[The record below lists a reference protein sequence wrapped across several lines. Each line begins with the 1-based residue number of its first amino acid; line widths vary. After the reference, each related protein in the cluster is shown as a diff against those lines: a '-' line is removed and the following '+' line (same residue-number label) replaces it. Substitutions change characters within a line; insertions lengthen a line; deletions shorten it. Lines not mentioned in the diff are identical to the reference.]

1 MGKILNSG
9 YGAIFGTYWIIYAV
23 VSSFAS
29 VFMLAKGYTNSQIGI
44 TLAAANVLAV
54 VMQPL
59 IADFVDRSKRLDVI
73 GTTTIMTVC
82 MMVFTVGMFTFRGG
96 SLGLCVVFVLLIA
109 FHTVLQPLFNS
120 LAFRL
125 EEAGVSINFGIA
137 RSVGSLAY
145 SIFVAVFGTIVEH
158 LGINVMPAASEISCL
173 LLIASLAFT
182 GYYFRKGTA
191 AREAAVTVG
200 ASRMTGDADGKAD
213 GEAGVS
219 DNGGA
224 DAADGNKDINEDI
237 NLVQF
242 IRRNKM
248 FFIMNLGVL
257 GIFFSNAVL
266 NNYMAQIVT
275 GVGGTT
281 EDMGRILGVMAFLEI
296 PTMVFFKQLRNRF
309 SCQFLL
315 KVAAIGFTMKI
326 AICWIANSVALLYV
340 GQFFQPVSFALFLPG
355 MVYFSDE
362 MMSRGEA
369 VKGQALFTTM
379 ITITTIF
386 ATLLGGVIL
395 DSSGP
400 KMLTFVSTLLTAAG
414 ALVIILAADK
424 VKSNK

>member
-82 MMVFTVGMFTFRGG
+82 MMIFTIGMLTFKGG

-145 SIFVAVFGTIVEH
+145 SIFCAVFGTIVDH
-158 LGINVMPAASEISCL
+158 LGINVMPAASELSCL

-182 GYYFRKGTA
+182 GYYFRKGKALQGRTKDA
-191 AREAAVTVG
+191 EP
-200 ASRMTGDADGKAD
+200 ASAGTQEDGQTSEESA
-213 GEAGVS
+213 EEIA
-219 DNGGA
+219 
-224 DAADGNKDINEDI
+224 EDVEKEIEEEI

-257 GIFFSNAVL
+257 GLFFSNAVL
-266 NNYMAQIVT
+266 NNYMAQICT

-296 PTMVFFKQLRNRF
+296 PTMVFFKQLRGRF

-315 KVAAIGFTMKI
+315 KVAAIGFTVKI
-326 AICWIANSVALLYV
+326 AICWIANSVVLLYI
-340 GQFFQPVSFALFLPG
+340 GQLFQPVSFALFLPG

-369 VKGQALFTTM
+369 VKGQALYTTM

-395 DSSGP
+395 DGSGP
-400 KMLTFVSTLLTAAG
+400 KMLTFVSTLLSAAG
-414 ALVIILAADK
+414 ALVVILAVDK

>member
-29 VFMLAKGYTNSQIGI
+29 VFMLAKGYTNSQIGM

-54 VMQPL
+54 IMQPL
-59 IADFVDRSKRLDVI
+59 IADFVDRSKRFDVM
-73 GTTTIMTVC
+73 GTTGFLTVC
-82 MMVFTVGMFTFRGG
+82 MMVFTVGMFTFKGG

-125 EEAGVSINFGIA
+125 EDAGVAINFGIA

-145 SIFVAVFGTIVEH
+145 SVFVAILGTLVDH
-158 LGINVMPAASEISCL
+158 LGINVVPIAGELACL
-173 LLIASLAFT
+173 MLIASLVFT
-182 GYYFRKGTA
+182 AHFFKKGKA
-191 AREAAVTVG
+191 QSERGREAVYSTP
-200 ASRMTGDADGKAD
+200 DD
-213 GEAGVS
+213 
-219 DNGGA
+219 
-224 DAADGNKDINEDI
+224 DAAKAEEPEEEI
-237 NLVQF
+237 NLIQF

-257 GIFFSNAVL
+257 GLFFSNAVL
-266 NNYMAQIVT
+266 NNYMAQICT

-296 PTMVFFKQLRNRF
+296 PTMVIFKQLKNKF
-309 SCQFLL
+309 SCQLLL
-315 KVAAIGFTMKI
+315 KAAAIGFTAKI
-326 AICWIANSVALLYV
+326 AICWLANSVVMLFI
-340 GQFFQPVSFALFLPG
+340 GQLFQPVSFALFLPG

-386 ATLLGGVIL
+386 AALLGGVLL
-395 DSSGP
+395 DISGP
-400 KMLTFVSTLLTAAG
+400 KMLTFISTLATAAG
-414 ALVIILAADK
+414 AVVVILAVDR
-424 VKSNK
+424 VKSNKQ

>member
-82 MMVFTVGMFTFRGG
+82 MMVFTIGMLTFKGG

-145 SIFVAVFGTIVEH
+145 SIFCAVFGTIVDH
-158 LGINVMPAASEISCL
+158 LGINVMPVASELSCL

-182 GYYFRKGTA
+182 GYFFRKGKALQRTRDTKTA
-191 AREAAVTVG
+191 SEGTK
-200 ASRMTGDADGKAD
+200 DG
-213 GEAGVS
+213 GLPSSE
-219 DNGGA
+219 
-224 DAADGNKDINEDI
+224 EDEEEI

-257 GIFFSNAVL
+257 GLFFSNAVL
-266 NNYMAQIVT
+266 NNYMAQICT
-275 GVGGTT
+275 GVNGTT

-296 PTMVFFKQLRNRF
+296 PTMVFFKQLRGRF

-315 KVAAIGFTMKI
+315 KVAAIGFTVKI
-326 AICWIANSVALLYV
+326 AICWIANSVVLLYI
-340 GQFFQPVSFALFLPG
+340 GQLFQPVSFALFLPG

-369 VKGQALFTTM
+369 VKGQALYTTM

-395 DSSGP
+395 DGSGP
-400 KMLTFVSTLLTAAG
+400 KMLTFVSTLLSAAG
-414 ALVIILAADK
+414 ALVVIFAVDK

>member
-82 MMVFTVGMFTFRGG
+82 MMIFTIGMLTFKGG

-145 SIFVAVFGTIVEH
+145 SIFCAVFGTIVDH
-158 LGINVMPAASEISCL
+158 LGINVMPAASELSCL

-182 GYYFRKGTA
+182 GYYFRKGKA
-191 AREAAVTVG
+191 LQ
-200 ASRMTGDADGKAD
+200 GKAKNTEPASVGKQED
-213 GEAGVS
+213 GQLSEESAEE
-219 DNGGA
+219 
-224 DAADGNKDINEDI
+224 IEEEI

-257 GIFFSNAVL
+257 GLFFSNAVL
-266 NNYMAQIVT
+266 NNYMAQICT

-296 PTMVFFKQLRNRF
+296 PAMVFFKQLRNKF
-309 SCQFLL
+309 SCQLLL
-315 KVAAIGFTMKI
+315 KAAAIGFTVKI
-326 AICWIANSVALLYV
+326 AICWLANSVVMLYI
-340 GQFFQPVSFALFLPG
+340 GQLFQPVSFALFLPG

-386 ATLLGGVIL
+386 ATLFGGMIL
-395 DSSGP
+395 DASGP
-400 KMLTFVSTLLTAAG
+400 KMLTFISTLATAAG
-414 ALVIILAADK
+414 ALIIIFAIDR
-424 VKSNK
+424 VKSNKNA

>member
-59 IADFVDRSKRLDVI
+59 IADFVDRSRRLDVI

-82 MMVFTVGMFTFRGG
+82 MMIITVGMFTFKGG

-145 SIFVAVFGTIVEH
+145 SIFCAVFGTIVDH
-158 LGINVMPAASEISCL
+158 LGINVMPAASELSCL

-182 GYYFRKGTA
+182 GYYFRKGKA
-191 AREAAVTVG
+191 LQ
-200 ASRMTGDADGKAD
+200 GKAKSTEPASVGKQED
-213 GEAGVS
+213 GQLSEESAEE
-219 DNGGA
+219 
-224 DAADGNKDINEDI
+224 IEEEI

-257 GIFFSNAVL
+257 GLFFSNAVL
-266 NNYMAQIVT
+266 NNYMAQICT

-296 PTMVFFKQLRNRF
+296 PTMVFFKQLRGRF

-315 KVAAIGFTMKI
+315 KVAAIGFTVKI
-326 AICWIANSVALLYV
+326 AICWIANSVVLLYI
-340 GQFFQPVSFALFLPG
+340 GQLFQPVSFALFLPG

-369 VKGQALFTTM
+369 VKGQALYTTM

-395 DSSGP
+395 DGSGP
-400 KMLTFVSTLLTAAG
+400 KMLTFVSTLLSAAG
-414 ALVIILAADK
+414 ALVVILAVDK

>member
-29 VFMLAKGYTNSQIGI
+29 VFMLAKGYTNSQIGV
-44 TLAAANVLAV
+44 TLAVANVLAV
-54 VMQPL
+54 IMQPL

-73 GTTTIMTVC
+73 GTTEIMTIC
-82 MMVFTVGMFTFRGG
+82 MMVFTIGMFTFKGG

-145 SIFVAVFGTIVEH
+145 SIFVAIFGTIVEH
-158 LGINVMPAASEISCL
+158 FGINVMPIASEISCL
-173 LLIASLAFT
+173 MLIASLAFT
-182 GYYFRKGTA
+182 GYYFNKGKKQAPQRKIERATVEEPVEKETEVTA
-191 AREAAVTVG
+191 EEEE
-200 ASRMTGDADGKAD
+200 SI
-213 GEAGVS
+213 E
-219 DNGGA
+219 
-224 DAADGNKDINEDI
+224 EEEEI

-242 IRRNKM
+242 IKRNKM

-257 GIFFSNAVL
+257 GIYFSNAVL
-266 NNYMAQIVT
+266 NNYMAQICD
-275 GVGGTT
+275 GVGGST

-296 PTMVFFKQLRNRF
+296 PTMVFFKQLRDRF

-315 KVAAIGFTMKI
+315 KIAAIGFTVKI
-326 AICWIANSVALLYV
+326 AICWLANSVIMLYI
-340 GQFFQPVSFALFLPG
+340 GQLFQPVSFALFLPG

-362 MMSRGEA
+362 MMSKGEA

-386 ATLLGGVIL
+386 ATLCGGMIL
-395 DSSGP
+395 DASGS

-414 ALVIILAADK
+414 ALVIIFAVDR

>member
-9 YGAIFGTYWIIYAV
+9 YGAIFGSYWVIYAV

-29 VFMLAKGYTNSQIGI
+29 VFMLAKGYTNSQIGV

-59 IADFVDRSKRLDVI
+59 LADFVDRSKRFDVM
-73 GTTTIMTVC
+73 GTTGFLTVC
-82 MMVFTVGMFTFRGG
+82 MMVFTVGMFTFKGG

-125 EEAGVSINFGIA
+125 EEAGVAINFGIA

-145 SIFVAVFGTIVEH
+145 SIFVAVFGTIVDH
-158 LGINVMPAASEISCL
+158 LGINVMPVASELACL
-173 LLIASLAFT
+173 MLIASLAFT
-182 GYYFRKGTA
+182 AYYFRKGKA
-191 AREAAVTVG
+191 QSDRGREAIY
-200 ASRMTGDADGKAD
+200 GKSLEENAK
-213 GEAGVS
+213 
-219 DNGGA
+219 
-224 DAADGNKDINEDI
+224 AAEEVEDI
-237 NLVQF
+237 NLIQF
-242 IRRNKM
+242 LKRTKM

-257 GIFFSNAVL
+257 GLFFSNAVL
-266 NNYMAQIVT
+266 NNYMAQITT

-309 SCQFLL
+309 SCQLLL
-315 KVAAIGFTMKI
+315 KAAAIGFTVKI
-326 AICWIANSVALLYV
+326 AICWLANSVLMLFI
-340 GQFFQPVSFALFLPG
+340 GQLFQPVSFALFLPG

-386 ATLLGGVIL
+386 AALLGGMIL
-395 DSSGP
+395 DASGP
-400 KMLTFVSTLLTAAG
+400 KMLTFISTLATAAG
-414 ALVIILAADK
+414 AAVVILAVDK
-424 VKSNK
+424 VKSNKEV

>member
-9 YGAIFGTYWIIYAV
+9 YGAIFGSYWVIYAV

-29 VFMLAKGYTNSQIGI
+29 VFMLAKGYTNSQIGV

-59 IADFVDRSKRLDVI
+59 LADFVDRSKRFDVM
-73 GTTTIMTVC
+73 GTTGFLTVC
-82 MMVFTVGMFTFRGG
+82 MMVLTVGMFTFKGG

-125 EEAGVSINFGIA
+125 EDAGVAINFGIA

-145 SIFVAVFGTIVEH
+145 SVFVAIFGTLVEH
-158 LGINVMPAASEISCL
+158 LGINIVPVANELACL
-173 LLIASLAFT
+173 MLIASLVFT
-182 GYYFRKGTA
+182 AYYFKKGKA
-191 AREAAVTVG
+191 QNERGREAVYGKPREEDAK
-200 ASRMTGDADGKAD
+200 AS
-213 GEAGVS
+213 EEV
-219 DNGGA
+219 
-224 DAADGNKDINEDI
+224 EDI

-242 IRRNKM
+242 IKRNRM
-248 FFIMNLGVL
+248 FFLMNLGVL
-257 GIFFSNAVL
+257 GLFFSNAVL
-266 NNYMAQIVT
+266 NNYMAQICT

-296 PTMVFFKQLRNRF
+296 PTMVFFKQLRRKF
-309 SCQFLL
+309 SCQLLL
-315 KVAAIGFTMKI
+315 KAAAIGFTVKI
-326 AICWIANSVALLYV
+326 AICWLANSVVMLFI
-340 GQFFQPVSFALFLPG
+340 GQLFQPVSFALFLPG

-386 ATLLGGVIL
+386 ATLFGGMIL
-395 DSSGP
+395 DASGP
-400 KMLTFVSTLLTAAG
+400 KMLTFISTLATAAG
-414 ALVIILAADK
+414 AAVVILAVDR
-424 VKSNK
+424 VKSNKL

>member
-82 MMVFTVGMFTFRGG
+82 MMIFTIGMLTFKGG

-145 SIFVAVFGTIVEH
+145 SIFCAVFGTIVDH
-158 LGINVMPAASEISCL
+158 LGINVMPAASELSCL

-182 GYYFRKGTA
+182 GYYFRKGKALQGGIKNTEPA
-191 AREAAVTVG
+191 AGRKQE
-200 ASRMTGDADGKAD
+200 DGQPS
-213 GEAGVS
+213 E
-219 DNGGA
+219 
-224 DAADGNKDINEDI
+224 ELEEEI

-257 GIFFSNAVL
+257 GLFFSNAVL
-266 NNYMAQIVT
+266 NNYMAQICT

-296 PTMVFFKQLRNRF
+296 PTMVFFKQLRGRF

-315 KVAAIGFTMKI
+315 KVAAIGFTVKI
-326 AICWIANSVALLYV
+326 AICWIANSVVLLYI
-340 GQFFQPVSFALFLPG
+340 GQLFQPVSFALFLPG

-369 VKGQALFTTM
+369 VKGQALYTTM

-395 DSSGP
+395 DGSGP
-400 KMLTFVSTLLTAAG
+400 KMLTFVSTLLSAAG
-414 ALVIILAADK
+414 ALVVILAVDK

>member
-82 MMVFTVGMFTFRGG
+82 IMIFTIGMLTFKGG

-145 SIFVAVFGTIVEH
+145 SIFCAVFGTIVDH
-158 LGINVMPAASEISCL
+158 LGINVMPAASELSCL

-182 GYYFRKGTA
+182 GYYFRKGKASQVKAKNTEPASVGKQEDGRTSEGTA
-191 AREAAVTVG
+191 EEIVEEVE
-200 ASRMTGDADGKAD
+200 K
-213 GEAGVS
+213 E
-219 DNGGA
+219 
-224 DAADGNKDINEDI
+224 IEEEI

-257 GIFFSNAVL
+257 GLFFSNAVL
-266 NNYMAQIVT
+266 NNYMAQICT

-296 PTMVFFKQLRNRF
+296 PTMVFFKQLRGRF

-315 KVAAIGFTMKI
+315 KVAAIGFTVKI
-326 AICWIANSVALLYV
+326 AICWIANSVVLLYI
-340 GQFFQPVSFALFLPG
+340 GQLFQPVSFALFLPG

-369 VKGQALFTTM
+369 VKGQALYTTM

-395 DSSGP
+395 DGSGP

-414 ALVIILAADK
+414 ALVVILAVDK

>member
-9 YGAIFGTYWIIYAV
+9 YGAVFGTYWIIYAV

-29 VFMLAKGYTNSQIGI
+29 VFMLAKGYTNSQIGV

-54 VMQPL
+54 IMQPL
-59 IADFVDRSKRLDVI
+59 IADFVDRSKKLDVI
-73 GTTTIMTVC
+73 GTTEIMTVC
-82 MMVFTVGMFTFRGG
+82 MMVFTIGMFTFKGG

-145 SIFVAVFGTIVEH
+145 SIFVAIFGTIVEH
-158 LGINVMPAASEISCL
+158 FGINVMPIASEISCL

-182 GYYFRKGTA
+182 GYYFNKGKKQAQQRNIEQETVEQRA
-191 AREAAVTVG
+191 ETIVEAEE
-200 ASRMTGDADGKAD
+200 SI
-213 GEAGVS
+213 E
-219 DNGGA
+219 
-224 DAADGNKDINEDI
+224 EEEEI
-237 NLVQF
+237 NLIQF
-242 IRRNKM
+242 IKRNKM

-266 NNYMAQIVT
+266 NNYMVQICD
-275 GVGGTT
+275 GVGGST

-296 PTMVFFKQLRNRF
+296 PTMVFFKQLRRRF

-315 KVAAIGFTMKI
+315 KIAAIGFTVKI
-326 AICWIANSVALLYV
+326 AICWLANSVIMLYI
-340 GQFFQPVSFALFLPG
+340 GQLFQPVSFALFLPG

-386 ATLLGGVIL
+386 ATLFGGMIL
-395 DSSGP
+395 DASGS

-414 ALVIILAADK
+414 ALVIIFAIDR

>member
-9 YGAIFGTYWIIYAV
+9 YGAIFGTYWVIYAV

-29 VFMLAKGYTNSQIGI
+29 VFMLAKGYANSQIGI

-54 VMQPL
+54 IMQPL

-73 GTTTIMTVC
+73 GTTEIMTAC
-82 MMVFTVGMFTFRGG
+82 MMVFTIGMLTFKGG

-158 LGINVMPAASEISCL
+158 FGINVMPIASEISCL

-182 GYYFRKGTA
+182 GYYFNKGKKQAPQRNIEQETVEQRA
-191 AREAAVTVG
+191 ETVVEAEE
-200 ASRMTGDADGKAD
+200 SI
-213 GEAGVS
+213 E
-219 DNGGA
+219 
-224 DAADGNKDINEDI
+224 EEEEI
-237 NLVQF
+237 NLIQF
-242 IRRNKM
+242 IKRNKM

-266 NNYMAQIVT
+266 NNYMAQICD
-275 GVGGTT
+275 GVGGST

-296 PTMVFFKQLRNRF
+296 PTMVFFKQLRRRL

-315 KVAAIGFTMKI
+315 KIAAIGFTVKI
-326 AICWIANSVALLYV
+326 AICWLANSVIMLYI
-340 GQFFQPVSFALFLPG
+340 GQLFQPVSFALFLPG

-386 ATLLGGVIL
+386 ATLFGGMIL
-395 DSSGP
+395 DASGS

-414 ALVIILAADK
+414 ALVIIFAIDR

>member
-9 YGAIFGTYWIIYAV
+9 YGAIFGTYWVIYAV

-29 VFMLAKGYTNSQIGI
+29 VFMLAKGYTNSQIGV

-54 VMQPL
+54 IMQPL

-73 GTTTIMTVC
+73 GTTEIMTVC
-82 MMVFTVGMFTFRGG
+82 MMVFTIGMFTFKGG

-158 LGINVMPAASEISCL
+158 FGINVMPIASEISCL

-182 GYYFRKGTA
+182 GYYFNKGKKQAPQRNIEQETA
-191 AREAAVTVG
+191 EEIAEAEV
-200 ASRMTGDADGKAD
+200 KA
-213 GEAGVS
+213 E
-219 DNGGA
+219 
-224 DAADGNKDINEDI
+224 EEEEI
-237 NLVQF
+237 NLIQF
-242 IRRNKM
+242 IKRNKM

-266 NNYMAQIVT
+266 NNYMAQICD

-296 PTMVFFKQLRNRF
+296 PTMVFFKQLRRRF

-315 KVAAIGFTMKI
+315 KIAAIGFTVKI
-326 AICWIANSVALLYV
+326 AICWLANSVVMLYI
-340 GQFFQPVSFALFLPG
+340 GQLFQPVSFALFLPG

-386 ATLLGGVIL
+386 ATLLGGMIL
-395 DSSGP
+395 DASGS

-414 ALVIILAADK
+414 ALVIILAIDR

>member
-82 MMVFTVGMFTFRGG
+82 MMIFTIGMLTFKGG

-145 SIFVAVFGTIVEH
+145 SIFCAVFGTIVDH
-158 LGINVMPAASEISCL
+158 LGINVMPAASELSCL

-182 GYYFRKGTA
+182 GYYFRKGKA
-191 AREAAVTVG
+191 LQ
-200 ASRMTGDADGKAD
+200 GKAKNT
-213 GEAGVS
+213 EPAS
-219 DNGGA
+219 GGKQEGGRNSEGTA
-224 DAADGNKDINEDI
+224 EEIVEEVEKEIEEEI

-257 GIFFSNAVL
+257 GLFFSNAVL
-266 NNYMAQIVT
+266 NNYMAQICT

-296 PTMVFFKQLRNRF
+296 PTMVFFKQLRGRF

-315 KVAAIGFTMKI
+315 KVAAIGFTVKI
-326 AICWIANSVALLYV
+326 AICWIANSVVLLYI
-340 GQFFQPVSFALFLPG
+340 GQLFQPVSFALFLPG

-369 VKGQALFTTM
+369 VKGQALYTTM

-395 DSSGP
+395 DGSGP
-400 KMLTFVSTLLTAAG
+400 KMLTFVSTLLSAAG
-414 ALVIILAADK
+414 ALVVILAVDK

>member
-29 VFMLAKGYTNSQIGI
+29 VFMLAKGYTNSQIGM

-54 VMQPL
+54 IMQPL
-59 IADFVDRSKRLDVI
+59 IADFVDRSKRFDVM
-73 GTTTIMTVC
+73 GTTGFLTVC
-82 MMVFTVGMFTFRGG
+82 MMVFTVGMFTFKGG

-125 EEAGVSINFGIA
+125 EDAGVAINFGIA

-145 SIFVAVFGTIVEH
+145 SVFVAILGTLVDH
-158 LGINVMPAASEISCL
+158 LGINDVPIAGELACL
-173 LLIASLAFT
+173 MLIASLVFT
-182 GYYFRKGTA
+182 AHFFKKGKA
-191 AREAAVTVG
+191 QSERGREAVYSTP
-200 ASRMTGDADGKAD
+200 DD
-213 GEAGVS
+213 
-219 DNGGA
+219 
-224 DAADGNKDINEDI
+224 DAAKAEEPEEEI
-237 NLVQF
+237 NLIQF

-257 GIFFSNAVL
+257 GLFFSNAVL
-266 NNYMAQIVT
+266 NNYMAQICT

-296 PTMVFFKQLRNRF
+296 PTMVIFKQLKNKF
-309 SCQFLL
+309 SCQLLL
-315 KVAAIGFTMKI
+315 KAAAIGFTAKI
-326 AICWIANSVALLYV
+326 AICWLANSVVMLFI
-340 GQFFQPVSFALFLPG
+340 GQLFQPVSFALFLPG

-386 ATLLGGVIL
+386 AALLGGVLL
-395 DSSGP
+395 DISGP
-400 KMLTFVSTLLTAAG
+400 KMLTFISTLATAAG
-414 ALVIILAADK
+414 AVRH
-424 VKSNK
+424 SRRGNP

>member
-9 YGAIFGTYWIIYAV
+9 YGAIFGSYWVIYAV

-29 VFMLAKGYTNSQIGI
+29 VFMLAKGYTNSQIGV

-59 IADFVDRSKRLDVI
+59 LADFVDRSKRFDVM
-73 GTTTIMTVC
+73 GTTGFLTAC
-82 MMVFTVGMFTFRGG
+82 MMVFTVGMFTFKGG

-125 EEAGVSINFGIA
+125 EEAGVAINFGIA

-145 SIFVAVFGTIVEH
+145 SIFVAIFGTIVDH
-158 LGINVMPAASEISCL
+158 LGINVMPVASELACL
-173 LLIASLAFT
+173 MLIVSLVFT
-182 GYYFRKGTA
+182 AHYFRKGKA
-191 AREAAVTVG
+191 QNERGREAVYGTTLNEDTK
-200 ASRMTGDADGKAD
+200 ASDDD
-213 GEAGVS
+213 
-219 DNGGA
+219 
-224 DAADGNKDINEDI
+224 EDI
-237 NLVQF
+237 NLIQF
-242 IRRNKM
+242 IKRNKM

-257 GIFFSNAVL
+257 GLFFSNAVL
-266 NNYMAQIVT
+266 NNYMAQITT

-296 PTMVFFKQLRNRF
+296 PTMVFFKQLKNRF
-309 SCQFLL
+309 SCQLLL
-315 KVAAIGFTMKI
+315 KAAAIGFTVKI
-326 AICWIANSVALLYV
+326 AICWLANSVVMLFI
-340 GQFFQPVSFALFLPG
+340 GQLFQPVSFALFLPG

-386 ATLLGGVIL
+386 AALFGGMIL
-395 DSSGP
+395 DASGP
-400 KMLTFVSTLLTAAG
+400 KMLTFISTLATAAG
-414 ALVIILAADK
+414 AVVVILAVDR
-424 VKSNK
+424 VKSNKQ

>member
-59 IADFVDRSKRLDVI
+59 IADFVDRSRRLDVI

-82 MMVFTVGMFTFRGG
+82 MMIITVGMFTFKGG

-145 SIFVAVFGTIVEH
+145 SVFCAVFGTIVDH
-158 LGINVMPAASEISCL
+158 WGINVMPAASELSCL
-173 LLIASLAFT
+173 MLIASLAFT
-182 GYYFRKGTA
+182 GYFFRKGKATQAQADA
-191 AREAAVTVG
+191 AGAKASGAEA
-200 ASRMTGDADGKAD
+200 AD
-213 GEAGVS
+213 GESHG
-219 DNGGA
+219 DE
-224 DAADGNKDINEDI
+224 IEEEEI

-242 IRRNKM
+242 IRRNRM
-248 FFIMNLGVL
+248 FFIMNLGIL
-257 GIFFSNAVL
+257 GLFFSNAVL
-266 NNYMAQIVT
+266 NNYMAQICM

-281 EDMGRILGVMAFLEI
+281 EEMGRILGVMAFLEI
-296 PTMVFFKQLRNRF
+296 PTMVFFRQLRNRF

-315 KVAAIGFTMKI
+315 KIAAIGFTVKI
-326 AICWIANSVALLYV
+326 AICWLANSVTLLYI

-395 DSSGP
+395 DGSGP
-400 KMLTFVSTLLTAAG
+400 KMLTFISTLATAAG
-414 ALVIILAADK
+414 ALVIILAVDK
-424 VKSNK
+424 IKSNKKEV

>member
-44 TLAAANVLAV
+44 TLAVANVLAV

-82 MMVFTVGMFTFRGG
+82 MMIFTIGMLTFKGG

-145 SIFVAVFGTIVEH
+145 SIFCAVFGTIVDH
-158 LGINVMPAASEISCL
+158 LGINVMPAASELSCL

-182 GYYFRKGTA
+182 GYYFRKGKALQGRTKFTEPA
-191 AREAAVTVG
+191 AGRKQE
-200 ASRMTGDADGKAD
+200 DGQTS
-213 GEAGVS
+213 EE
-219 DNGGA
+219 
-224 DAADGNKDINEDI
+224 IEEEI

-257 GIFFSNAVL
+257 GLFFSNAVL
-266 NNYMAQIVT
+266 NNYMAQICS

-315 KVAAIGFTMKI
+315 KVAAVGFTVKI
-326 AICWIANSVALLYV
+326 AICWIANSVVLLYI
-340 GQFFQPVSFALFLPG
+340 GQLFQPVSFALFLPG

-369 VKGQALFTTM
+369 VKGQALYTTM

-395 DSSGP
+395 DGSGP

-414 ALVIILAADK
+414 ALVVILAVDK

>member
-82 MMVFTVGMFTFRGG
+82 MMIFTIGMLTFKGG

-125 EEAGVSINFGIA
+125 EEEAGVSINFGIA

-145 SIFVAVFGTIVEH
+145 SIFCAVFGTIVDH
-158 LGINVMPAASEISCL
+158 LGINVMPAASELSCL

-182 GYYFRKGTA
+182 GYYFRKGKALQGNAKNRGPASGGKQEDGHTSEGTA
-191 AREAAVTVG
+191 EEIE
-200 ASRMTGDADGKAD
+200 K
-213 GEAGVS
+213 E
-219 DNGGA
+219 
-224 DAADGNKDINEDI
+224 IEEEI

-257 GIFFSNAVL
+257 GLFFSNAVL
-266 NNYMAQIVT
+266 NNYMAQICT

-296 PTMVFFKQLRNRF
+296 PTMVFFKQLRGRF

-315 KVAAIGFTMKI
+315 KVAAIGFTVKI
-326 AICWIANSVALLYV
+326 AICWIANSVVLLYI
-340 GQFFQPVSFALFLPG
+340 GQLFQPMSFALFLPG

-369 VKGQALFTTM
+369 VKGQALYTTM

-395 DSSGP
+395 DGSGP
-400 KMLTFVSTLLTAAG
+400 KMLTFVSTLLSAAG
-414 ALVIILAADK
+414 ALVVIFAVDK

>member
-9 YGAIFGTYWIIYAV
+9 YGAIFGTYWVIYAV

-54 VMQPL
+54 IMQPL

-73 GTTTIMTVC
+73 GTTEIMTGC
-82 MMVFTVGMFTFRGG
+82 MMVFTIGMLTFKGG

-125 EEAGVSINFGIA
+125 EEAGVGINFGIA

-158 LGINVMPAASEISCL
+158 FGINVMPIASEISCL

-182 GYYFRKGTA
+182 GYHFKK
-191 AREAAVTVG
+191 
-200 ASRMTGDADGKAD
+200 GKAAYD
-213 GEAGVS
+213 RRR
-219 DNGGA
+219 NA
-224 DAADGNKDINEDI
+224 DALDAAADGSGDETRALESEDEEESI

-242 IRRNKM
+242 IKRNKM
-248 FFIMNLGVL
+248 FFIMNLGVI

-266 NNYMAQIVT
+266 NNYMAQIT
-275 GVGGTT
+275 DGVGGST
-281 EDMGRILGVMAFLEI
+281 EDMGRILGVMAFLEM
-296 PTMVFFKQLRNRF
+296 PTMIFFKQIRQRF

-315 KVAAIGFTMKI
+315 KIAAIGFTLKI
-326 AICWIANSVALLYV
+326 AICWLANSVVMLYI

-386 ATLLGGVIL
+386 ATLFGGMIL
-395 DSSGP
+395 DASGS

-414 ALVIILAADK
+414 ALVIIFAVDR
-424 VKSNK
+424 VKSNKKSLN

>member
-82 MMVFTVGMFTFRGG
+82 MMIFTIGMLTFKGG

-145 SIFVAVFGTIVEH
+145 SIFCAVFGTIVDH
-158 LGINVMPAASEISCL
+158 LGINVMPAASELSCL

-182 GYYFRKGTA
+182 GYYFRKGKALQGNAKNRGPASGGKQEDGHTSEGTA
-191 AREAAVTVG
+191 EEIE
-200 ASRMTGDADGKAD
+200 K
-213 GEAGVS
+213 E
-219 DNGGA
+219 
-224 DAADGNKDINEDI
+224 IEEEI

-257 GIFFSNAVL
+257 GLFFSNAVL
-266 NNYMAQIVT
+266 NNYMAQICT

-296 PTMVFFKQLRNRF
+296 PTMVFFKQLRGRF

-315 KVAAIGFTMKI
+315 KVAAIGFTVKI
-326 AICWIANSVALLYV
+326 AICWIANSVVLLYI
-340 GQFFQPVSFALFLPG
+340 GQLFQPVSFALFLPG

-369 VKGQALFTTM
+369 VKGQALYTTM

-395 DSSGP
+395 DGSGP
-400 KMLTFVSTLLTAAG
+400 KMLTFVSTLLSAAG
-414 ALVIILAADK
+414 ALVVILAVDK

>member
-1 MGKILNSG
+1 MGKKLNSG
-9 YGAIFGTYWIIYAV
+9 YGAIFGSYWVIYAV

-29 VFMLAKGYTNSQIGI
+29 VFMLAKGYTNSQIGV

-54 VMQPL
+54 IMQPL
-59 IADFVDRSKRLDVI
+59 LADFVDRSKRFDVI
-73 GTTTIMTVC
+73 GTTGFLTVC
-82 MMVFTVGMFTFRGG
+82 MMVFTVGMFTFKGG

-125 EEAGVSINFGIA
+125 EEAGVAINFGIA

-145 SIFVAVFGTIVEH
+145 SIFVAIFGTIVDH
-158 LGINVMPAASEISCL
+158 LGINVMPVASELACL
-173 LLIASLAFT
+173 MLIASLVFT
-182 GYYFRKGTA
+182 AYYFNKGKA
-191 AREAAVTVG
+191 QSEGGREAVY
-200 ASRMTGDADGKAD
+200 GKAPEED
-213 GEAGVS
+213 AKASEEA
-219 DNGGA
+219 
-224 DAADGNKDINEDI
+224 EDI

-242 IRRNKM
+242 IKRNRM
-248 FFIMNLGVL
+248 FFVMNLGVL
-257 GIFFSNAVL
+257 GLFFSNAVL
-266 NNYMAQIVT
+266 NNYMAQITT

-296 PTMVFFKQLRNRF
+296 PTMVFFKQLKSKF
-309 SCQFLL
+309 SCQLLL
-315 KVAAIGFTMKI
+315 KAAAIGFTVKI
-326 AICWIANSVALLYV
+326 AICWLANSVVMLFI
-340 GQFFQPVSFALFLPG
+340 GQLFQPVSFALFLPG

-386 ATLLGGVIL
+386 ATLFGGMIL
-395 DSSGP
+395 DASGP
-400 KMLTFVSTLLTAAG
+400 KMLTFISTLATAAG
-414 ALVIILAADK
+414 AVVVILAVDR

>member
-82 MMVFTVGMFTFRGG
+82 MMIFTIGMLTFKGG

-145 SIFVAVFGTIVEH
+145 SIFCAVFGTIVDH
-158 LGINVMPAASEISCL
+158 LGINVMPAASELSCL

-182 GYYFRKGTA
+182 GYYFRKGKALQGRTKFTEPA
-191 AREAAVTVG
+191 
-200 ASRMTGDADGKAD
+200 ASRKQEDGRTS
-213 GEAGVS
+213 EE
-219 DNGGA
+219 
-224 DAADGNKDINEDI
+224 IEEEI

-257 GIFFSNAVL
+257 GLFFSNAVL
-266 NNYMAQIVT
+266 NNYMAQICS

-315 KVAAIGFTMKI
+315 KVAAVGFTVKI
-326 AICWIANSVALLYV
+326 AICWIANSVVLLYI
-340 GQFFQPVSFALFLPG
+340 GQLFQPVSFALFLPG

-369 VKGQALFTTM
+369 VKGQALYTTM

-395 DSSGP
+395 DGSGP

-414 ALVIILAADK
+414 ALVVILAVDK

>member
-82 MMVFTVGMFTFRGG
+82 MMIFTIGMLTFKGG

-145 SIFVAVFGTIVEH
+145 SIFCAVFGTIVDH
-158 LGINVMPAASEISCL
+158 LGINVMPAASELSCL

-182 GYYFRKGTA
+182 GYYFRKGKALQGKAKNT
-191 AREAAVTVG
+191 EPVAVG
-200 ASRMTGDADGKAD
+200 EQEDGKPS
-213 GEAGVS
+213 EE
-219 DNGGA
+219 GA
-224 DAADGNKDINEDI
+224 QEIEEEI

-257 GIFFSNAVL
+257 GLFFSNAVL
-266 NNYMAQIVT
+266 NNYMAQICT

-296 PTMVFFKQLRNRF
+296 PTMVFFKQLRGRF

-315 KVAAIGFTMKI
+315 KVAAIGFTVKI
-326 AICWIANSVALLYV
+326 AICWIANSVVLLYI
-340 GQFFQPVSFALFLPG
+340 GQLFQPMSFALFLPG

-369 VKGQALFTTM
+369 VKGQALYTTM

-395 DSSGP
+395 DGSGP
-400 KMLTFVSTLLTAAG
+400 KMLTFVSTLLSAAG
-414 ALVIILAADK
+414 ALVVILAVDK

>member
-9 YGAIFGTYWIIYAV
+9 YGAVFGTYWIIYAV

-29 VFMLAKGYTNSQIGI
+29 VFMLAKGYTNSQIGV
-44 TLAAANVLAV
+44 TLAVANVLAV
-54 VMQPL
+54 IMQPL

-73 GTTTIMTVC
+73 GTTEIMTVC
-82 MMVFTVGMFTFRGG
+82 MMVFTIGMFTFKGG

-145 SIFVAVFGTIVEH
+145 SIFVAIFGTIVEH
-158 LGINVMPAASEISCL
+158 FGINVMPIASEISCL

-182 GYYFRKGTA
+182 GYYFNKGKKQAQQRNIEQETVEQRA
-191 AREAAVTVG
+191 ETVVEAEE
-200 ASRMTGDADGKAD
+200 SI
-213 GEAGVS
+213 E
-219 DNGGA
+219 
-224 DAADGNKDINEDI
+224 EEEEI
-237 NLVQF
+237 NLIQF
-242 IRRNKM
+242 IKRNKM

-266 NNYMAQIVT
+266 NNYMAQICD
-275 GVGGTT
+275 GVGGST

-296 PTMVFFKQLRNRF
+296 PTMVFFKQLRRRF

-315 KVAAIGFTMKI
+315 KIAAIGFTVKI
-326 AICWIANSVALLYV
+326 AICWLANSVIMLYI
-340 GQFFQPVSFALFLPG
+340 GQLFQPVSFALFLPG

-386 ATLLGGVIL
+386 ATLFGGMIL
-395 DSSGP
+395 DASGS

-414 ALVIILAADK
+414 ALVIIFAIDR

>member
-82 MMVFTVGMFTFRGG
+82 MMIFTIGMLTFKGG

-145 SIFVAVFGTIVEH
+145 SIFCAVFGTIVDH
-158 LGINVMPAASEISCL
+158 LGINVMPAASELSCL

-182 GYYFRKGTA
+182 GYYFRKGKALQGGTKFAEPA
-191 AREAAVTVG
+191 AGRKQE
-200 ASRMTGDADGKAD
+200 DGQPSEESA
-213 GEAGVS
+213 EE
-219 DNGGA
+219 
-224 DAADGNKDINEDI
+224 IEEEI

-257 GIFFSNAVL
+257 GLFFSNAVL
-266 NNYMAQIVT
+266 NNYMAQICT

-296 PTMVFFKQLRNRF
+296 PTMVFFKQLRGRF

-315 KVAAIGFTMKI
+315 KVAAIGFTVKI
-326 AICWIANSVALLYV
+326 AICWIANSVVLLYI
-340 GQFFQPVSFALFLPG
+340 GQLFQPVSFALFLPG

-369 VKGQALFTTM
+369 VKGQALYTTM

-395 DSSGP
+395 DGSGP

-414 ALVIILAADK
+414 ALVVILAVDK